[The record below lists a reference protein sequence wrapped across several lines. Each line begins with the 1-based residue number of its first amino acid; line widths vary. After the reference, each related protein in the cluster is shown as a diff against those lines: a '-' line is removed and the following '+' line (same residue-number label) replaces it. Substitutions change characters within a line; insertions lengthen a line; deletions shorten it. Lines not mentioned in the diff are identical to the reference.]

1 MWLLLQSTKI
11 ESLRGFLMEW
21 KHMLFLE
28 SGKVSMANYFFL
40 ASVKKVFGISF
51 VDIKQCHFPI
61 SMQKKFTVASL
72 E

>member
-1 MWLLLQSTKI
+1 
-11 ESLRGFLMEW
+11 MEW